1 MNNFVEIH
9 TNDYTQDLPPKY
21 FDFSYPLDNFQL
33 HGCKAISDNDNLL
46 VTAHTGSGKTA
57 LALYAIAKTLS
68 EGKKVIYTSP
78 IKSLSNQKYAEFKE
92 HFTSIGILT
101 GDIKVN
107 PIADL
112 LIMTAEILRNSL
124 LRENNNELNE
134 KKSLDISPTDN
145 IDTNNSA
152 LFINNTWTFKAIDI
166 GCVILDEVHFINNP
180 ERGKIWEEIIMNLDN
195 KIQLVMLSATITG
208 AEEMAYWI
216 GQLKQKKCHITSTL
230 KRPVPLQ
237 HGIWS
242 IDNEITYFLI
252 GDKDWK
258 NGIWTEKANEIKKY
272 YSKNNFSIDI
282 FFKCIKYLYD
292 NNLTPTTVF
301 LLNKLLIEQYAKNI
315 PYSFV
320 SLEESCNI
328 ENIWN
333 KHLNKYAKLYESL
346 NEWNNLKNLVLKGI
360 GFHHA
365 GMIPLLKEIVEILY
379 SKGLIKILLATETF
393 AMGVNFPTK
402 TVVFCETCKMK
413 RVLRSEEYGQMAG
426 RAGRRGLDDIG
437 HVIILPGKNFLS
449 ENDAKNM
456 ILSKPQKIS
465 SKLEIDPIYI
475 LKYLAN
481 NISLSNCNNSLF
493 KYQNISDN
501 VILNNKNN
509 NNEIEQIENEF
520 KLNDDS
526 LGTCYDLLKLINKY
540 DIGIKLA
547 PKTAKIYQA
556 EKKKLLDK
564 LNIKDINIINTYV
577 KLKSNIK
584 EKNMNKIDQQIS
596 IIINFLRNLNYI
608 DENNRLTKIAKIISE
623 VNEINPYLLGTVY
636 NHLHKLEFS
645 EIVALLSIFISEN
658 KNNDEIYVNDLNCSN
673 ICKDIIDDIKK
684 SVETF
689 CKLENDINNI
699 LPYPVWMNW
708 KIDLSMFNS
717 VKIWSMEINNL
728 PNSENIINQKM
739 DVDYY
744 GNFIKLIL
752 RLNNILM
759 NIESIAKIFNDVII
773 INKIYG
779 YQEKLIRDIITT
791 ESLYI

>member
-9 TNDYTQDLPPKY
+9 TNDYIHEHPPKY
-21 FDFSYPLDNFQL
+21 FNFSYPLDNFQL
-33 HGCKAISDNDNLL
+33 HGCKAIYDNDNLL

-124 LRENNNELNE
+124 LKENNNIIFKNEELNE
-134 KKSLDISPTDN
+134 N
-145 IDTNNSA
+145 IESNNSE
-152 LFINNTWTFKAIDI
+152 LLINNTWTFKAIDI

-180 ERGKIWEEIIMNLDN
+180 ERGKIWEEIIMNLDA

-208 AEEMAYWI
+208 AEDMAQWI
-216 GQLKQKKCHITSTL
+216 GQLKQKKCHITSTI
-230 KRPVPLQ
+230 KRPVSLK
-237 HGIWS
+237 HGIWG
-242 IDNEITYFLI
+242 IDNEITYFLN
-252 GDKDWK
+252 GDTDWQK
-258 NGIWTEKANEIKKY
+258 GIWTEKANQIKKY

-282 FFKCIKYLYD
+282 FFNCIKYLYD
-292 NNLTPTTVF
+292 NNLIPTTVF
-301 LLNKLLIEQYAKNI
+301 LLNKLLIEQCAKNI

-320 SLEESCNI
+320 TVEESCNI

-333 KHLNKYAKLYESL
+333 KHLNKYAKLYDSL

-379 SKGLIKILLATETF
+379 GKGLIKILLATETF

-402 TVVFCETCKMK
+402 TVVFYETFKMK
-413 RVLRSEEYGQMAG
+413 RILRSEEYGQMAG

-437 HVIILPGKNFLS
+437 HVIILPSKNFLS
-449 ENDAKNM
+449 ENAAKNM

-465 SKLEIDPIYI
+465 SKLEIDAIYI

-481 NISLSNCNNSLF
+481 NISLSNCNDSLF
-493 KYQNISDN
+493 KFQNTE
-501 VILNNKNN
+501 ILNIQSYKYY
-509 NNEIEQIENEF
+509 NNEIKKIENEF
-520 KLNDDS
+520 KLNDNS
-526 LGTCYDLLKLINKY
+526 LDTCHDLLKLINKY
-540 DIGIKLA
+540 EIGLKLA
-547 PKTAKIYQA
+547 PKTAKMYQS
-556 EKKKLLDK
+556 EKKILLDK
-564 LNIKDINIINTYV
+564 LNIKDINIVKNYI
-577 KLKSNIK
+577 KLKSNIT
-584 EKNMNKIDQQIS
+584 EQNINKIDQQIS
-596 IIINFLRNLNYI
+596 LIINFLKDLKYI
-608 DENNRLTKIAKIISE
+608 DENNKLTKIAKIISD
-623 VNEINPYLLGTVY
+623 VNEINPYLLGTIY

-645 EIVALLSIFISEN
+645 EIVALLSIFISDN
-658 KNNDEIYVNDLNCSN
+658 KNNDEIYINDLNCSD
-673 ICKDIIDDIKK
+673 ICKNIINDIKK
-684 SVETF
+684 SIEHF
-689 CKLENDINNI
+689 CKLENDINNR

-708 KIDLSMFNS
+708 KIDLSMFNN
-717 VKIWSMEINNL
+717 VKNWS
-728 PNSENIINQKM
+728 SENIVDQQLEIN
-739 DVDYY
+739 YY
-744 GNFIKLIL
+744 GNFIKIIL
-752 RLNNILM
+752 RLTNILM
-759 NIESIAKIFNDVII
+759 NIESIAKTFNDVII